1 MTTMNDVI
9 EQQQARA
16 EAIEEAAGHLLRSDC
31 AVTRSIGEKIATEA
45 ALIGEELQA
54 AMDAD

>member
-1 MTTMNDVI
+1 MNDVI